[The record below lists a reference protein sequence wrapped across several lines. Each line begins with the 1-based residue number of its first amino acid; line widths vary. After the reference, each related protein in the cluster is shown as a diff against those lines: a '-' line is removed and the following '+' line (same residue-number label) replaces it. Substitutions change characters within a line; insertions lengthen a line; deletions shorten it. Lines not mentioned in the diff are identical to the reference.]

1 MQPQCKQ
8 MNEKKN
14 QNPFD
19 LLLDQ
24 IRAVIAE
31 EIAKALDKHKPAKLL
46 HTTKEAAEM
55 LNVPESWLAAKA
67 RAGEVP
73 HQQMGH
79 YRAFSMQ
86 DINAIIAKFAV
97 DSCPISLIYS
107 SHDGKEVQADSAAA
121 QVEPVAAREAP
132 GGVAEHRCA
141 LGPGRQADS
150 GASRTLHEAP
160 SRKTRKG
167 GEIDGY

>member
-1 MQPQCKQ
+1 
-8 MNEKKN
+8 MNEKN

-31 EIAKALDKHKPAKLL
+31 EIAKAQDTHKPAKLL

-55 LNVPESWLAAKA
+55 LNVPESWLAARA

-73 HQQMGH
+73 YQQMGH

-86 DINAIIAKFAV
+86 EINAIIARFAV
-97 DSCPISLIYS
+97 DSTNVPMVHIE
-107 SHDGKEVQADSAAA
+107 HDGQ
-121 QVEPVAAREAP
+121 
-132 GGVAEHRCA
+132 
-141 LGPGRQADS
+141 
-150 GASRTLHEAP
+150 GASADTEPPRIKP
-160 SRKTRKG
+160 SQTRG
-167 GEIDGY
+167 GA